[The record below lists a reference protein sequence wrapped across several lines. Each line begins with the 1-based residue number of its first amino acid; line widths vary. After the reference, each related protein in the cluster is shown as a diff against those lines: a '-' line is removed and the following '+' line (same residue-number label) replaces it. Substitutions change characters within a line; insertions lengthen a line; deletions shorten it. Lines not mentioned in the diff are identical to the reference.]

1 MSKIVR
7 PSHIIGERGVN
18 VFADY
23 CNRHQPYIIW
33 REETKN
39 DFGIDGEVELT
50 EVNEDGKIKPTSQTL
65 KVQIKSTQS
74 SASYIQQETDESFS
88 FFPREEDLEYWKSY
102 RVYGYDVLL
111 VVFDGREG
119 ADLLYCKRI
128 TDIDEA
134 LVRPKGKRKSQPI
147 VFSKTENRLVTG
159 QHDFDTKYRA
169 SFKSRVNYLAAEVLD
184 TNMFPFKTVPRWLY
198 TYPTHYKTK
207 KDIFKNIA
215 SGEAPYFVIY
225 NSIIYTFVPIEKDF
239 KPFYEHVVSEGQKR
253 TEHRYSEVVDTATLR
268 NHFVEL
274 LNEYLKDF
282 MRKRGLYYQ
291 RDFRRFYFFL
301 RKDQTEYKVPY
312 RTRRAEKVTEK
323 KVVEFY
329 EYGKDTFFRH
339 LAVAVKPLF
348 IEDRVYLIISP
359 KYYFTSDRTAPLEP
373 EKTTKFTNYLNRKTF
388 NDGVVDQLHFWWHH
402 LAKGSHEATVFDGS
416 AMNQPSILLSRP
428 IDFTVPFGIPLDGE
442 KVAQKKKAGP
452 KSAPA
457 IPLPSLFDNQ

>member
-1 MSKIVR
+1 VK
-7 PSHIIGERGVN
+7 
-18 VFADY
+18 
-23 CNRHQPYIIW
+23 
-33 REETKN
+33 
-39 DFGIDGEVELT
+39 LT

-88 FFPREEDLEYWKSY
+88 FFPRDEDLEYWKNY

-119 ADLLYCKRI
+119 ADILYCKKI

-134 LVRPKGKRKSQPI
+134 LARPKGKRKSQPI
-147 VFSKTENRLVTG
+147 VFSKIENRLVVG

-169 SFKSRVNYLAAEVLD
+169 SFKSRVNYQAAEVLD
-184 TNMFPFKTVPRWLY
+184 TNMFPFKAVPRWLY

-225 NSIIYTFVPIEKDF
+225 NSVIYTFVPIEKDF

-282 MRKRGLYYQ
+282 MRKRGLYYPI
-291 RDFRRFYFFL
+291 R
-301 RKDQTEYKVPY
+301 
-312 RTRRAEKVTEK
+312 
-323 KVVEFY
+323 
-329 EYGKDTFFRH
+329 
-339 LAVAVKPLF
+339 PLF
-348 IEDRVYLIISP
+348 IEDKVYLIVSP
-359 KYYFTSDRTAPLEP
+359 KYYFTSDRSTALEP
-373 EKTTKFTNYLNRKTF
+373 EKTTKYTNYLNRKTF

-402 LAKGSHEATVFDGS
+402 LARGSHEATIFDGS
-416 AMNQPSILLSRP
+416 AMNQPSIILSRAV
-428 IDFTVPFGIPLDGE
+428 DFAVTFGIPLDGE
-442 KVAQKKKAGP
+442 KVAQKKKAGA
-452 KSAPA
+452 KAAPA
-457 IPLPSLFDNQ
+457 VQLPSLFD